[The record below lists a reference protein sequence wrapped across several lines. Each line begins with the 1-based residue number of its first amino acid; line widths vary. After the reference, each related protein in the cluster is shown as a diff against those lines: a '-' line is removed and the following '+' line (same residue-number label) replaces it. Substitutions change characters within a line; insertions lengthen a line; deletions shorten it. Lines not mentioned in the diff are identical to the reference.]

1 MNSKARR
8 FSIPL
13 PNGLLYLRDSESLDD
28 PVVDGKG
35 SFWRTDGV
43 IAIACQGDVDG
54 PTTILIN
61 GDAGSYAGLSLLTAF
76 DLSVP
81 SKRLSFE
88 TVPDDVFHEMTLDA
102 TVAHVEVWTEGHP
115 NTATVLL
122 KID

>member
-1 MNSKARR
+1 MNQAAACR
-8 FSIPL
+8 FPV
-13 PNGLLYLRDSESLDD
+13 PNALIYLRDSESLDD
-28 PVVDGKG
+28 PIVDGKG

-54 PTTILIN
+54 PATIVVN
-61 GDAGSYAGLSLLTAF
+61 GDAGSYAGLSLLTAL
-76 DLSVP
+76 DLSAP

-102 TVAHVEVWTEGHP
+102 AVAHVEVWTEGHP